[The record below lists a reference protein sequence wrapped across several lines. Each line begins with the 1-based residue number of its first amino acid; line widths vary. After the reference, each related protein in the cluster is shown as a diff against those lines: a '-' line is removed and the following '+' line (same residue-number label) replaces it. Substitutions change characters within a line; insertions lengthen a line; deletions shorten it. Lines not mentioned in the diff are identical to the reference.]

1 MKKCIY
7 LAFLFIN
14 FSSFSQVNLTANLKV
29 CMPFNGNAN
38 DISGNGNNGIVN
50 GATLTT
56 DRFGNPNS
64 AYAFGTNKNITLSSF
79 TVVAPTNELTI
90 SMWAKTYANT
100 SNCLFQLI
108 PDNYSDRCVGCAAYS
123 NAGTTMMIFDYGN
136 LSGGRTTYT
145 NIPIDLVNWHHYVY
159 VLSQSGNLKQMYKD
173 GALLSNKTYSLSCTN
188 KNLQF
193 AIGAGLDQTSG
204 PLWFN
209 GYIDDVCMYNRAL
222 NSSEVSA
229 LYSGTG
235 ACFGVGIEEL
245 ANIEK
250 GIVYPTS
257 SETGIYNFSISGMN
271 SESKIEVYTTDGKLI
286 RTFTDLAKLNSTVD
300 ISNAGSG
307 IYIVKLINNGK
318 IYTQK
323 LIRN

>member
-7 LAFLFIN
+7 LAFLLVTV
-14 FSSFSQVNLTANLKV
+14 SSFSQVNLTANLKV
-29 CMPFNGNAN
+29 CMPFTGNAN
-38 DISGNGNNGIVN
+38 DISGNSNNGTVN

-64 AYAFGTNKNITLSSF
+64 AYAFGTNMNITLPSF
-79 TVVAPTNELTI
+79 AVVAPTNELTI
-90 SMWAKTYANT
+90 SMWAKTYTNT

-108 PDNYSDRCVGCAAYS
+108 PDNYSDRCVGCAGYS

-136 LSGGRTTYT
+136 LTGGRATYT
-145 NIPIDLVNWHHYVY
+145 NIPVDHVNWHHYVY
-159 VLSQSGNLKQMYKD
+159 VLSPSGNLKQMYRD
-173 GALLSNKTYSLSCTN
+173 GVLLSNKAYGLSCVN

-193 AIGAGLDQTSG
+193 AIGAGLDQAGG

-209 GYIDDVCMYNRAL
+209 GYIDDVCIYNRAL

-229 LYSGTG
+229 LYTGTG
-235 ACFGVGIEEL
+235 ACFNVGIEEL
-245 ANIEK
+245 TNIEK

-257 SETGIYNFSISGMN
+257 SETGIYNFLMSGMN
-271 SESKIEVYTTDGKLI
+271 SESKIEVYGTDGKLI
-286 RTFTDLAKLNSTVD
+286 KSFADLSKLNNTID
-300 ISNAGSG
+300 ISNTGSG
-307 IYIVKLINNGK
+307 IYIVKLYNNGK
-318 IYTQK
+318 TFSQK